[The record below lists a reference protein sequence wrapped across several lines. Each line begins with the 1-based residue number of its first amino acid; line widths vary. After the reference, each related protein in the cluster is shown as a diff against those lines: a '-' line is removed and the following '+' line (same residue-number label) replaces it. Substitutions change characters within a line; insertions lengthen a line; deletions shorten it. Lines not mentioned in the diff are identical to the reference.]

1 MTEDRQSLHL
11 PLTSVEATHRL
22 ARCMARLA
30 FAPMCI
36 CLEGTLGAGKTEWT
50 RGFAMAR
57 GVPASDITSP
67 TFVLQ
72 NHYATQPPIVH
83 MDVYRL
89 HDEDDF
95 LAIGAEEVLESP
107 VITIIEWSQKVES
120 VLPRERIRLTL
131 EVVDATSRLAHLQ
144 AFGERHVQYLGE
156 LASAMQGGVEL
167 ADP

>member
-1 MTEDRQSLHL
+1 MTEARQSLHL
-11 PLTSVEATHRL
+11 PLTSVNATHDL
-22 ARCMARLA
+22 ATWMAQLA

-50 RGFAMAR
+50 RGFAVAR

-72 NHYATQPPIVH
+72 NHYLTQPPIVH

-107 VITIIEWSQKVES
+107 AITIIEWSQKVEK
-120 VLPRERIRLTL
+120 VLPKERIRLTL
-131 EVVDATSRLAHLQ
+131 EVVDQTSRLAHLE
-144 AFGERHVQYLGE
+144 AFGERHVRYLGE
-156 LASAMQGGVEL
+156 IISAMQGGI
-167 ADP
+167 